1 MDKHYNSAAE
11 FWNYFLGL
19 FMETSPDPNR
29 EMVLLE
35 KIEYDPDITQAN
47 LAAHLGVAVGTVNWH
62 IKRLV
67 AKGYVKVKRA
77 QRRKLRY
84 IITPEGIA
92 FRARLTVNYIEQSMQ
107 LYRLIRGR
115 VLEAVKNIKMA
126 GFDSVRIVGDGDIAD
141 ICRLTCIEQGLTITD
156 SDNVPWLELNDLKV
170 NLLLETKLN
179 PEKIS
184 VRRES

>member
-1 MDKHYNSAAE
+1 
-11 FWNYFLGL
+11 
-19 FMETSPDPNR
+19 METSPDPNR

-47 LAAHLGVAVGTVNWH
+47 LAAQLGVAVGTVNWH
-62 IKRLV
+62 LKRFV

-107 LYRLIRGR
+107 LYRLIRSR
-115 VLEAVKNIKMA
+115 VQEAVKEINLA
-126 GFDSVRIVGDGDIAD
+126 GHDSVRIAGDGDIAD
-141 ICRLTCIEQGLTITD
+141 ICRLTCIEQGLVITD
-156 SDNVPWLELNDLKV
+156 SGEAPLLELNDLKV
-170 NLLLETKLN
+170 TLHLVDNLDPEVTIAERLE
-179 PEKIS
+179 S
-184 VRRES
+184 

>member
-1 MDKHYNSAAE
+1 
-11 FWNYFLGL
+11 
-19 FMETSPDPNR
+19 METSPDPNR

-47 LAAHLGVAVGTVNWH
+47 LAAQLGVAVGTVNWH
-62 IKRLV
+62 LKRFV

-107 LYRLIRGR
+107 LYRLIRSR
-115 VLEAVKNIKMA
+115 VQEAVKEINLA
-126 GFDSVRIVGDGDIAD
+126 GHDSVRIAGDGDIAD
-141 ICRLTCIEQGLTITD
+141 ICRLTCIEQGLIITD
-156 SDNVPWLELNDLKV
+156 SEEAPLLELNDLKV
-170 NLLLETKLN
+170 TLHLVDNLD
-179 PEKIS
+179 PEVTIAK
-184 VRRES
+184 RMES

>member
-1 MDKHYNSAAE
+1 
-11 FWNYFLGL
+11 
-19 FMETSPDPNR
+19 METSPDPNR

-47 LAAHLGVAVGTVNWH
+47 LAAQLGVAVGTVNWH
-62 IKRLV
+62 LKRFV

-107 LYRLIRGR
+107 LYRLVRDR
-115 VLEAVKNIKMA
+115 VQEAVKEVKLA
-126 GFDSVRIVGDGDIAD
+126 GYDSVRIVGDGDIAD
-141 ICRLTCIEQGLTITD
+141 ICRLTCIEQGLVITE
-156 SDNVPWLELNDLKV
+156 SEEAPVLELNDLKV
-170 NLLLETKLN
+170 TLHLEDNLKRKAAVAETQ
-179 PEKIS
+179 EY
-184 VRRES
+184 

>member
-1 MDKHYNSAAE
+1 
-11 FWNYFLGL
+11 
-19 FMETSPDPNR
+19 METSPDPNR
-29 EMVLLE
+29 EMVMLE

-47 LAAHLGVAVGTVNWH
+47 LAAQLGVAVGTVNWH
-62 IKRLV
+62 LKRLV

-107 LYRLIRGR
+107 LYRLIRHR
-115 VLEAVKNIKMA
+115 VLEAVKDIKTA
-126 GFDSVRIVGDGDIAD
+126 GYDSVRIVGDGDIAD

-156 SDNVPWLELNDLKV
+156 SESVPWLELNDLKV
-170 NLLLETKLN
+170 ILHLRDIHQRQ
-179 PEKIS
+179 IS
-184 VRRES
+184 VSERRES

>member
-1 MDKHYNSAAE
+1 
-11 FWNYFLGL
+11 
-19 FMETSPDPNR
+19 METSPDPNR

-47 LAAHLGVAVGTVNWH
+47 LAAQLGVAVGTVNWH
-62 IKRLV
+62 LKRLV

-84 IITPEGIA
+84 MITPEGIA

-115 VLEAVKNIKMA
+115 VLEAVKDIKMA
-126 GFDSVRIVGDGDIAD
+126 GFDSVIIVGNGDIAE

-156 SDNVPWLELNDLKV
+156 STNAPLLELRDLKV
-170 NLLLETKLN
+170 ILHLGDN
-179 PEKIS
+179 PGQKVTLGE
-184 VRRES
+184 RQDT